1 MDELNNFNDSVSTND
16 DSWSDSGSSGSYSIV
31 LYIVTALMAAA
42 GAYVAWRYVSGGRD
56 FGFDIEWRF
65 WKSPILWPALSF
77 IGFFLQ
83 FIDWQHTSFKEGW
96 VVKDSWGRE
105 KFVENNDILSV
116 LFGSCLFPLLMHF
129 LFIPAMY
136 GAFLYYVI
144 IIPLA
149 LVNALIPYL
158 AAALA
163 VGIAIVFFLMAR
175 NYDDRSHPYIWLI
188 GTAIVSAVFIGL
200 LYLPTSDI
208 EIFKSEKT
216 VTEPSGP
223 TAIGY
228 TEVTVEKANL
238 RMGPGTDYDFYKL
251 SDGNK
256 LQAQRG
262 ERLEVIADQGEW
274 YQIMTADGGTAYI
287 KKTICSDMVTYAAA
301 EASDQPEEIFCDA
314 GEEEEEV
321 TEPQVMEEVE
331 PEVIEEVT
339 EEEVQTS
346 EEVNAA
352 ISAVM
357 QTEAEV
363 TNTASTDE
371 EPILTIVEE
380 NAQFPGGDEACY
392 RWLAEHIQ
400 YPAIAKEQGIQGRVF
415 TTFVVNTDGS
425 ITDVK
430 AERSPDPS
438 LSEEAIRVIKMM
450 PRWKPAHQD
459 GKVVRSRFSLPIMFK
474 TQ

>member
-1 MDELNNFNDSVSTND
+1 MDELDNFNDAVSTD
-16 DSWSDSGSSGSYSIV
+16 SDSWTDSDINGTYSVI
-31 LYIVTALMAAA
+31 LYIVSALMLAA
-42 GAYVAWRYVSGGRD
+42 GAYVAWRYVSSDND

-116 LFGSCLFPLLMHF
+116 LFGSCLFPLIMHLF
-129 LFIPAMY
+129 LIPAMY

-163 VGIAIVFFLMAR
+163 VGIAIFFFFMAR
-175 NYDDRSHPYIWLI
+175 NYGDRSHPYIWLI
-188 GTAIVSAVFIGL
+188 GTAIVSALFIGL

-208 EIFKSEKT
+208 EIFKSEK
-216 VTEPSGP
+216 VATESTGP
-223 TAIGY
+223 AAIGY
-228 TEVTVEKANL
+228 TEVTVDKANL
-238 RMGPGTDYDFYKL
+238 RVGPGTDYDFYML

-274 YQIMTADGGTAYI
+274 YQVMTADGGTAYI

-301 EASDQPEEIFCDA
+301 ETSGQQEEIFCDA
-314 GEEEEEV
+314 GTEDEE
-321 TEPQVMEEVE
+321 MVE
-331 PEVIEEVT
+331 PELIEETEPEVVDDIV

-346 EEVNAA
+346 EEVNQA
-352 ISAVM
+352 ISTVM
-357 QTEAEV
+357 QTEADA
-363 TNTASTDE
+363 TSSTDE
-371 EPILTIVEE
+371 ETIYETVEE
-380 NAQFPGGDEACY
+380 NAQFPGGDEACN
-392 RWLAEHIQ
+392 RWLSEHIR
-400 YPAIAKEQGIQGRVF
+400 YPSIALEQGIKGRVLVS
-415 TTFVVNTDGS
+415 FVVNTDGS
-425 ITDVK
+425 IADIQIK
-430 AERSPDPS
+430 RSPDPS
-438 LSEEAIRVIKMM
+438 LSQEAERVIKQM
-450 PRWKPAHQD
+450 PRWKPARQ
-459 GKVVRSRFSLPIMFK
+459 GNKFVRSRFNLPINFSIN
-474 TQ
+474 